1 MDNKTQLASI
11 SKPAKGPTL
20 VPLNQKAINAR
31 STLVGL
37 ALDNVSSEIVD
48 RNATVVIKAKSM
60 RDYRWL
66 SALLKTSV
74 YLKDSNFNLRAEPF
88 IDSAI
93 EPSLEINPDPSL

>member
-1 MDNKTQLASI
+1 M
-11 SKPAKGPTL
+11 
-20 VPLNQKAINAR
+20 
-31 STLVGL
+31 GL